1 MRASN
6 GPKEL
11 DEFNGPTGV
20 LNLAAL
26 SCFI

>member
-1 MRASN
+1 MRASD
-6 GPKEL
+6 GPEAL
-11 DEFNGPTGV
+11 NRFDGPTGV